1 MRDVPGLF
9 YVEHGVD
16 DGPLVDLADPG
27 DLLVLCVGSDGV
39 CALEEPDVLVPDG
52 EGGDVHAHLVQG
64 KVVGLRQF
72 LSVGVIRWEVRICGL
87 STVLIR

>member
-1 MRDVPGLF
+1 MF
-9 YVEHGVD
+9 NVEHGID

-27 DLLVLCVGSDGV
+27 DLLVFGVRADGV
-39 CALEEPDVLVPDG
+39 GALQEPDVLVPDG

-72 LSVGVIRWEVRICGL
+72 LSVRVRRSAVTIL
-87 STVLIR
+87 SCTSWIG